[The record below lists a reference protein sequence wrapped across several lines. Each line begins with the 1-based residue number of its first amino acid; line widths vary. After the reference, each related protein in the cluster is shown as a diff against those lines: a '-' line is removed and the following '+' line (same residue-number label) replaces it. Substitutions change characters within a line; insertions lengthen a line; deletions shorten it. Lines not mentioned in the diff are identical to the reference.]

1 MTDTNDASEIQPGTF
16 EGMNAEFSS
25 FEEIHASER
34 HIVWKAKR
42 YNRWWILKGLPP
54 KADTEANR
62 AALRKELEIMML
74 LPSGGFPQ
82 AYGLEKIDD
91 YGPCIVIEYIEG
103 ETLAEWLMGKHT
115 AGERRRMALSL
126 MEIVERLHSCGIVS
140 RDIKPSN
147 IIVTKLSGRPVLI
160 DFDLSDT
167 SQHTVFKQPAGT
179 AGYVSPEQA
188 AGFMPDR
195 RNDIYSLAKVVLEM
209 RPPRLWRPTLRRCLK
224 NIEHR
229 VPDAGQLSRRL
240 MAISRIPRTVAVVL
254 TICMVAGIAVW
265 LGQKPAEIVTK
276 VVTIPADTHKID
288 SLNHEI
294 MRLRDTLES
303 NRLAVENRNRLIR
316 EETRKAVGWV
326 KRVWYVEVES
336 NPDAKSFNNEAVIG
350 AFEKL
355 ARGMDSI
362 RNEIYKRLE
371 PAEYTVVEAEMNK
384 AYADGVARWK
394 ESIEKK

>member
-1 MTDTNDASEIQPGTF
+1 
-16 EGMNAEFSS
+16 
-25 FEEIHASER
+25 
-34 HIVWKAKR
+34 
-42 YNRWWILKGLPP
+42 
-54 KADTEANR
+54 
-62 AALRKELEIMML
+62 
-74 LPSGGFPQ
+74 
-82 AYGLEKIDD
+82 
-91 YGPCIVIEYIEG
+91 
-103 ETLAEWLMGKHT
+103 
-115 AGERRRMALSL
+115 
-126 MEIVERLHSCGIVS
+126 
-140 RDIKPSN
+140 
-147 IIVTKLSGRPVLI
+147 
-160 DFDLSDT
+160 
-167 SQHTVFKQPAGT
+167 
-179 AGYVSPEQA
+179 
-188 AGFMPDR
+188 
-195 RNDIYSLAKVVLEM
+195 
-209 RPPRLWRPTLRRCLK
+209 
-224 NIEHR
+224 
-229 VPDAGQLSRRL
+229 
-240 MAISRIPRTVAVVL
+240 
-254 TICMVAGIAVW
+254 MVAGIAVW

-355 ARGMDSI
+355 GRGMDSI

-384 AYADGVARWK
+384 AYADGVVRWK